1 MEYSKLSTFILAEHM
16 RKYILVN
23 AYCRVKINF
32 LLVQFK
38 NIGAKVFV
46 ANRPNTRIQTK
57 KVYMHTK
64 TVVQNKTS

>member
-1 MEYSKLSTFILAEHM
+1 M

-23 AYCRVKINF
+23 GYCRVKINF